1 MFLVYLWNTIF
12 FWNFGL
18 FHYFLW
24 KWQIPRLKLIKKVV
38 FWKIH
43 PFFGGVWG
51 FGPPETGNSQDTANA
66 GNLGGPGPVREGVFF
81 KCFVRDEGLPKNA
94 QNVVFSGSQ
103 PVILD
108 KKWSKNTYFLLKNVF
123 FRLTYEEYL
132 TVKKKKKKHPFSSL
146 LWGMS
151 HNFLNYFFRKIF
163 LLNFFRPEKC
173 MFFWFCENFWK
184 KCRIFSNKL

>member
-51 FGPPETGNSQDTANA
+51 FEPPGTENSQDTVNA
-66 GNLGGPGPVREGVFF
+66 GNLGGPRPVREGVFF
-81 KCFVRDEGLPKNA
+81 KCFVRDEGVSKNA

-108 KKWSKNTYFLLKNVF
+108 KKWSKNIHFLLKNVF
-123 FRLTYEEYL
+123 FRLTYGECL
-132 TVKKKKKKHPFSSL
+132 HVHKKSKKHPFPSL
-146 LWGMS
+146 LGEMS

-163 LLNFFRPEKC
+163 LLNFFRPEKR